1 MPEPGRGSL
10 LDQLWVS
17 LGPAFSATRPM
28 FRGSTTPL
36 LAVARIRSG
45 ASFGTLS
52 VGMCRVAGMALE
64 FPLPQ
69 ARHHLDELVARA
81 HQDHER
87 IVLTEHGKPTAVL
100 ISVAELDELQYA
112 QDLADIALC
121 EAIKAKNEVGL
132 PHEEFM
138 AALDAEDPGQPGG

>member
-1 MPEPGRGSL
+1 
-10 LDQLWVS
+10 
-17 LGPAFSATRPM
+17 
-28 FRGSTTPL
+28 
-36 LAVARIRSG
+36 
-45 ASFGTLS
+45 
-52 VGMCRVAGMALE
+52 MALE
-64 FPLPQ
+64 FSLPQ

-138 AALDAEDPGQPGG
+138 AALQHHAGAGPTLAHHSECPS

>member
-1 MPEPGRGSL
+1 
-10 LDQLWVS
+10 
-17 LGPAFSATRPM
+17 
-28 FRGSTTPL
+28 
-36 LAVARIRSG
+36 
-45 ASFGTLS
+45 
-52 VGMCRVAGMALE
+52 MALE
-64 FPLPQ
+64 FSLPQ

-121 EAIKAKNEVGL
+121 EAIKAKNEVGS

-138 AALDAEDPGQPGG
+138 AALDAEDPDQPGG